1 MIADLK
7 RLIRS
12 EAPRAAASFVAPAPQ
27 PAVRAVPRADPRSE
41 MMLQMRETFDL
52 LEVDVTR
59 LIADVVAASSATHQD
74 MGRFA
79 HAIKDIFGSCGE
91 LASSADG
98 AARDVGWLASAIVE
112 LSKSSEEID
121 RRLSEVSDFATGAR
135 QTTQEA
141 RVSIDGLKS
150 SSAEIMPIAG
160 LISSIANR
168 TNLLALNATIEAAH
182 AGAAGR
188 GFAVVA
194 TEVKSLA
201 VETQRATEEI
211 ARKID
216 DLQADSAR
224 LISAVDSIG
233 QLIESIWPVVSAIA
247 RAVQVQT
254 GTTAELS
261 RTTSETST
269 FIARVSDRAQQI
281 ASIASSTAG
290 LSQSA
295 NQSVQRVTLDAEKLR
310 SRFIV
315 FLRQTEFGTRR
326 RFDRLPCDRTATL
339 YHGNRISS
347 GRTIDISEGGALIAN
362 SDDSGIAQDAR
373 ISLAIEGI
381 GRTEARV
388 VARSQM
394 GLHIEWFNPP
404 LDFTVALRGLL
415 DDICKENADLV
426 ITAIKAAESISRAFE
441 GAVTIRRLTMG
452 ELFDAEYRL
461 IEGTNPPQYR
471 TSALDVLEEILP
483 PVQEPLVA
491 ADSRLIFAVA
501 IDRNAW
507 LPVHNKIY
515 SQPQRPDE
523 FVWNSAHSRNRR
535 IFDDRAGLAAARNV
549 RPSLIQT
556 YNRDLGGGNFV
567 MMKEVDAPIRVFGRH
582 WGGFRMAYKL

>member
-12 EAPRAAASFVAPAPQ
+12 EARRAAVPAVAPPSQ
-27 PAVRAVPRADPRSE
+27 PVVPRIDPRTE
-41 MMLQMRETFDL
+41 MMMQMRETFDL

-59 LIADVVAASSATHQD
+59 LIADVVAASSATHED

-98 AARDVGWLASAIVE
+98 AARDVGLLASAIVE
-112 LSKSSEEID
+112 LSKSSEEIN

-135 QTTQEA
+135 QTTEEA
-141 RVSIDGLKS
+141 RASIDGLKS
-150 SSAEIMPIAG
+150 SSAEIIPIAG

-201 VETQRATEEI
+201 VETQKATEEI
-211 ARKID
+211 GRKID

-224 LISAVDSIG
+224 LIGAVDSIG
-233 QLIESIWPVVSAIA
+233 QLIESIWPVISAIA

-261 RTTSETST
+261 RTTTETST
-269 FIARVSDRAQQI
+269 FIARVSDRAQDI
-281 ASIASSTAG
+281 ADIASSTAG

-326 RFDRLPCDRTATL
+326 RFDRLPCDRVATL
-339 YHGNRISS
+339 HHKNRVYSS
-347 GRTIDISEGGALIAN
+347 RTIDVSEGGALIAN
-362 SDDSGIAQDAR
+362 SEDSGIERDAR
-373 ISLAIEGI
+373 ISLVIEGL
-381 GRTEARV
+381 GRTDARIV
-388 VARSQM
+388 GRSQM
-394 GLHIEWFNPP
+394 GLHTEWINPP
-404 LDFTVALRGLL
+404 LDFTAALRGLL
-415 DDICKENADLV
+415 DKICKENADLV
-426 ITAIKAAESISRAFE
+426 IAAIKAAETVSRAFE
-441 GAVTIRRLTMG
+441 DAVTTRRLTMG

-461 IEGTNPPQYR
+461 IEGTDPPHYR
-471 TSALDVLEEILP
+471 TSAIDVLEEVLP
-483 PVQEPLVA
+483 TIQEPLLA
-491 ADSRLIFAVA
+491 QESRLIFAVA

-515 SQPQRPDE
+515 SQPQRPGE